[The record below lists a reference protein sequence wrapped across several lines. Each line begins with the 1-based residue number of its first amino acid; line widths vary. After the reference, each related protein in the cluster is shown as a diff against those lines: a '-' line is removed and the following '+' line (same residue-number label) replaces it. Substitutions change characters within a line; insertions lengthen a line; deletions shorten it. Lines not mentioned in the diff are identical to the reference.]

1 MTGPELRVTV
11 RNSGKAPDFTKTA
24 AELLK
29 RCREFYQDPENVKA
43 FEKWKAEREAK
54 TAKAV
59 SA

>member
-29 RCREFYQDPENVKA
+29 RCREFYQNPENVKA
-43 FEKWKAEREAK
+43 FEEWKAARSGKNE
-54 TAKAV
+54 KAAV
-59 SA
+59 